1 MSKFLFQDLKTKN
14 IICTG
19 EKVSDILIS
28 LARVELMCQK
38 KQQEKKR
45 EKIHIN

>member
-38 KQQEKKR
+38 KIAR
-45 EKIHIN
+45 EEESKNPH

>member
-38 KQQEKKR
+38 IAR
-45 EKIHIN
+45 EEESKNPH

>member
-28 LARVELMCQK
+28 LARVELMSK
-38 KQQEKKR
+38 KIAR
-45 EKIHIN
+45 EEESKNPH